1 MIAMARLLLSG
12 LALTLFPAA
21 AAAQQQPII
30 VYPVTPAF
38 PIFRCDGQRPPMV
51 GAENCANWRLM
62 KKQEQLLDLQI
73 KELERRKRERRND

>member
-1 MIAMARLLLSG
+1 MHAGSQIG
-12 LALTLFPAA
+12 LAFTLFPAA
-21 AAAQQQPII
+21 AVAQQQPII

-62 KKQEQLLDLQI
+62 KKQELLLDLQI
-73 KELERRKRERRND
+73 REMERTKRRRHAE